1 MKADGG
7 INSFILDERLKNSQD
22 LLTKLLDGVGTVVG
36 NHPIEPEVVCNGE
49 QIDIL
54 QRKNTFFTGVSFG
67 VSQSHL
73 HFLLRLLI

>member
-7 INSFILDERLKNSQD
+7 INSSILDERLKNLQD
-22 LLTKLLDGVGTVVG
+22 LLMKRLGEVGTVVG
-36 NHPIEPEVVCNGE
+36 NHPSEPEVVCNGE

-73 HFLLRLLI
+73 HFLLK